1 MDFKELRC
9 VFVSEYRRL
18 EKQKRISRITAE
30 ALKLT
35 HVLAAFRK
43 CGVAGRMAP
52 GNAQSC
58 ACQARTVWGK
68 NRLNKVI
75 LVINYCFQPKSLA

>member
-1 MDFKELRC
+1 M
-9 VFVSEYRRL
+9 SEYKSL
-18 EKQKRISRITAE
+18 EKQERISRITAE

-35 HVLAAFRK
+35 HVLAVFHK
-43 CGVAGRMAP
+43 FGVAGRMAP

-58 ACQARTVWGK
+58 ACQARTVWGE